1 MEGKSE
7 ENWMINSEDLISKQ
21 KEFTRREERE
31 PEEGGYQTHQ
41 KITKTEG
48 PEAPGPASTG

>member
-41 KITKTEG
+41 KITKMGG